1 MNGPTSNQEAMSLY
15 VTWLA
20 DLRIARDTT
29 DISFRRM
36 CTEDLI
42 ELQQKAQLL
51 MDSGE
56 LDSQQQTKMKLVT
69 QRSVSQ
75 WITWLKASRTNNLL

>member
-1 MNGPTSNQEAMSLY
+1 MNGPTSNQEATCLY
-15 VTWLA
+15 NQWLA
-20 DLRIARDTT
+20 DLRITRDTT
-29 DISFRRM
+29 DFTFRRM
-36 CTEDLI
+36 CSEDLI
-42 ELQQKAQLL
+42 ELQQKAQVL

>member
-1 MNGPTSNQEAMSLY
+1 MNGPSPNQEAMSLY

-20 DLRIARDTT
+20 DLRITRDTT

>member
-1 MNGPTSNQEAMSLY
+1 MIGPSPNQDAMGLY
-15 VTWLA
+15 VQWLT

-36 CTEDLI
+36 CTEDLT

>member
-1 MNGPTSNQEAMSLY
+1 MNGPSPNQEATCLY

-29 DISFRRM
+29 DLTFRRM
-36 CTEDLI
+36 CSEDLI
-42 ELQQKAQLL
+42 ELQQKAQVL

>member
-36 CTEDLI
+36 CTEDLT

-56 LDSQQQTKMKLVT
+56 LDSQQLTKMKLVT

>member
-36 CTEDLI
+36 CTEDLT

>member
-29 DISFRRM
+29 DLTFRRM
-36 CTEDLI
+36 CSEDLT
-42 ELQQKAQLL
+42 ELQQQAQVL

-56 LDSQQQTKMKLVT
+56 LDSQQLTKMKLVT

-75 WITWLKASRTNNLL
+75 WITWLKASRTNNLF